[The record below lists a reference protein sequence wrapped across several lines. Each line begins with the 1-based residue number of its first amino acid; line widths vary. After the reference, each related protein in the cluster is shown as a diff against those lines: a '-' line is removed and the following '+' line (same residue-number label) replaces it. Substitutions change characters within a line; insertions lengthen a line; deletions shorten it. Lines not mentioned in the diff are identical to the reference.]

1 MEPEIALSVL
11 SPERS
16 TGRILYSPSQAI
28 DSASN
33 VQTDRY
39 YRDRFGRY
47 IRVRDDRDL
56 RRFVGMRRV
65 DDGDDNPNKMRESN
79 GLSGKKEE
87 YKVLVEATLQRQKE
101 L

>member
-1 MEPEIALSVL
+1 M
-11 SPERS
+11 
-16 TGRILYSPSQAI
+16 
-28 DSASN
+28 
-33 VQTDRY
+33 
-39 YRDRFGRY
+39 
-47 IRVRDDRDL
+47 RDDRDL

-65 DDGDDNPNKMRESN
+65 DDGDDNLNKMRESN